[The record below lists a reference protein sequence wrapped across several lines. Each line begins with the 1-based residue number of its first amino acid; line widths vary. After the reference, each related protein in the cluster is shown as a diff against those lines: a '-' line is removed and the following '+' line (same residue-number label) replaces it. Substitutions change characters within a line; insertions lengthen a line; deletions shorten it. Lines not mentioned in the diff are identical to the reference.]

1 MWRLLKIAYN
11 PRTSCKEHGM
21 DGAQTLNGLQVSRTR
36 TRLVVSRLFGLALLL
51 LLAFGSSSWSSAPV
65 LDETIFLFGVVL
77 AVAGFCGRLW
87 CLSYI
92 AGRKKR
98 VLVTEGPYS
107 LCRHPLYFFSL
118 VGGIGLGL
126 CTETFT
132 AALLFALAFAAYYP
146 QAIQGEETFLSDN
159 FAEYEEYR
167 KRVPLFFPRWSNFVE
182 GEGTVSACAFR
193 REIVAAGGFLLCI
206 GLFEMVESLHHAN
219 ILPTLFLIP

>member
-1 MWRLLKIAYN
+1 
-11 PRTSCKEHGM
+11 M

-36 TRLVVSRLFGLALLL
+36 TRLVVSRLFGLTILFM
-51 LLAFGSSSWSSAPV
+51 LAFGTSHWSVYPMI
-65 LDETIFLFGVVL
+65 DQMIFLAGVVL
-77 AVAGFCGRLW
+77 AVVGFCGRLW

-126 CTETFT
+126 CSETFT
-132 AALLFALAFAAYYP
+132 VALLFALAFAAYYP
-146 QAIQGEETFLSDN
+146 QAIRGEETFLSDN
-159 FAEYEEYR
+159 FAEYGEYR

-182 GEGTVSACAFR
+182 GEGTVSVCAFR
-193 REIVAAGGFLLCI
+193 RELVAAGGFLLCI
-206 GLFEMVESLHHAN
+206 GIFEMVESFHHAN
-219 ILPTLFLIP
+219 LLPTWFLIP

>member
-1 MWRLLKIAYN
+1 
-11 PRTSCKEHGM
+11 M

-36 TRLVVSRLFGLALLL
+36 TRLVVSRLFGLTILFM
-51 LLAFGSSSWSSAPV
+51 LAFGTSHWSVYPM
-65 LDETIFLFGVVL
+65 LDQMIFLAGVVL
-77 AVAGFCGRLW
+77 AVVGFCGRLW

-98 VLVTEGPYS
+98 ILVMEGPYS

-132 AALLFALAFAAYYP
+132 VALLFALAFASYYP
-146 QAIQGEETFLSDN
+146 QAIRGEETFLSDN
-159 FAEYEEYR
+159 FAEYGEYR

-182 GEGTVSACAFR
+182 GEGTVSVCAFR
-193 REIVAAGGFLLCI
+193 RELVAAGGFLLSI
-206 GLFEMVESLHHAN
+206 GIFELVESLHHAN
-219 ILPTLFLIP
+219 ILPTWFLIP

>member
-1 MWRLLKIAYN
+1 
-11 PRTSCKEHGM
+11 M

-36 TRLVVSRLFGLALLL
+36 TRLVVSRLFGLTLLFMLVFGTSYWSISPIFDQL
-51 LLAFGSSSWSSAPV
+51 LFFA
-65 LDETIFLFGVVL
+65 GVVL
-77 AVAGFCGRLW
+77 AVVGFCGRLW

-92 AGRKKR
+92 AGLKKR
-98 VLVTEGPYS
+98 VLIMEGPYS

-132 AALLFALAFAAYYP
+132 VALLFALAFASYYP
-146 QAIQGEETFLSDN
+146 QAIRGEETFLSDN

-182 GEGTVSACAFR
+182 GEGTVSVCAFR

-206 GLFEMVESLHHAN
+206 GIFELVESLHHAE

>member
-1 MWRLLKIAYN
+1 MN
-11 PRTSCKEHGM
+11 
-21 DGAQTLNGLQVSRTR
+21 GAQTLNGLQVSRTR
-36 TRLVVSRLFGLALLL
+36 TRLVVSRLFGLTILFM
-51 LLAFGSSSWSSAPV
+51 LAFGASHWSTYPM
-65 LDETIFLFGVVL
+65 LDQMIFLAGVVL
-77 AVAGFCGRLW
+77 AVVGFCGRLW

-132 AALLFALAFAAYYP
+132 APLLFALAFAVYYP
-146 QAIQGEETFLSDN
+146 QAIRGEETFLSDN
-159 FAEYEEYR
+159 FAEYGEYR

-182 GEGTVSACAFR
+182 GDGMVSVCAFR
-193 REIVAAGGFLLCI
+193 REIVAAGGFLLLI
-206 GLFEMVESLHHAN
+206 GVFEMVEALHHTE
-219 ILPTLFLIP
+219 ILPTLFLVP

>member
-1 MWRLLKIAYN
+1 MN
-11 PRTSCKEHGM
+11 
-21 DGAQTLNGLQVSRTR
+21 GAQTLNGLQMSRTR
-36 TRLVVSRLFGLALLL
+36 TRLIVSRLFGLIILL
-51 LLAFGSSSWSSAPV
+51 LLAFSSSYWSSSLL
-65 LDETIFLFGVVL
+65 LDQLIFLFGVIF

-98 VLVTEGPYS
+98 VLVMEGPYS

-126 CTETFT
+126 CTQTFT
-132 AALLFALAFAAYYP
+132 AALLFALAFAVYYP
-146 QAIQGEETFLSDN
+146 QAIRGEETFLSDN
-159 FAEYEEYR
+159 FPDYEEYK

-182 GEGTVSACAFR
+182 GEGTVSVCAFR
-193 REIVAAGGFLLCI
+193 REIVAAGGFLMCI
-206 GLFEMVESLHHAN
+206 GVFELVESLHHAE